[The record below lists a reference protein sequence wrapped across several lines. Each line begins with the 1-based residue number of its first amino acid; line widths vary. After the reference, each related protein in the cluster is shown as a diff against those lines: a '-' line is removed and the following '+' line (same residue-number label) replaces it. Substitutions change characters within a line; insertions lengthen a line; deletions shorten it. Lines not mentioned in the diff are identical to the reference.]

1 MKKEV
6 LNAVKDERVFIEEEL
21 YQKIKTKLNKNNNYF
36 SEKEIKIY
44 IKN

>member
-21 YQKIKTKLNKNNNYF
+21 YQKIKTKLNKNNN
-36 SEKEIKIY
+36 
-44 IKN
+44 